1 MTEADVQ
8 MVCAVVVAYRPEPL
22 VLRDLLHAVSMQ
34 VGAIVVVDNT
44 PHGEKGAGACDV
56 PQGTYLLPQHGN
68 VGLAKAQN
76 AGIDWAR
83 QYGFRHVLLL
93 DQDSLPGE
101 GMVVAL
107 LEALEHSSHMQ
118 KVAAVGPC
126 FHDLREDRVAPFVR
140 IGFPLNRKL
149 WCERE
154 WQTVPCDFLIGS
166 GSLVPMDVLDVVGDM
181 DAGLFIDNVDL
192 EWCFRARAKGFDL
205 HGACAAVMHHRL
217 GDARHTL
224 PLGLGQ
230 VVVHGP
236 VRLYYMMRN
245 RVRLYCLPHTP
256 RIWIAQDVPRVVL
269 KLFLFGVLIGPRL
282 RNLRFMLRGL
292 VDGVRGRT
300 GACPWQARD

>member
-8 MVCAVVVAYRPEPL
+8 SVCAVVVAYRPEL
-22 VLRDLLHAVSMQ
+22 AVLRDLLRAVLMQ

-44 PHGEKGAGACDV
+44 PTDEVGVGACDV
-56 PQGTYLLPQHGN
+56 PQKTHLLPQHGN
-68 VGLAKAQN
+68 VGLAAAQN

-83 QYGFRHVLLL
+83 QHGFHHVLLL
-93 DQDSLPGE
+93 DQDSLPDE
-101 GMVVAL
+101 GMVAAL
-107 LEALEHSSHMQ
+107 LNALEHSSHAQ
-118 KVAAVGPC
+118 KLAAVGPC
-126 FHDLREDRVAPFVR
+126 FHDLREDRAAPFVR

-154 WQTVPCDFLIGS
+154 GQTVPCDFLIGS
-166 GSLVPMDVLDVVGDM
+166 GSLIPMYVLDAIGDM

-205 HGACAAVMHHRL
+205 QGVCAAVMHHRL
-217 GDARHTL
+217 GDARRAL

-236 VRLYYMMRN
+236 ARLYYMMRN
-245 RVRLYCLPHTP
+245 RVRLYRLPHTP
-256 RIWIAQDVPRVVL
+256 RVWIAQDVPRLWL
-269 KLFLFGVLIGPRL
+269 KLFLFGVLIGPHWH
-282 RNLRFMLRGL
+282 NLRFMLRGL

-300 GACPWQARD
+300 GACPWQARV